1 MKRRN
6 FLKASAAL
14 VGAPLVSSLLFGE
27 QTEARPTRQWYKGI
41 KIGMIDKNLSDR
53 EKFELAKKCGF
64 DGIDGIVLKDIS
76 TAKAQAKL
84 AKDIGVPIHGLVYG
98 WASLGDTDKK
108 KVQKNI
114 SDIEHSLRCA
124 NAMGCDTVLVV
135 PAIVTEKISY
145 DDAYKRSQD
154 HLAKL
159 IPTAEA
165 LGVTI
170 AIENVWNKFLLSPLE
185 FARYLDE
192 FKSPWVRAYFDAGNV
207 IIYGFAQ
214 HWIRTLAE
222 RIIKID
228 LKDFQRN
235 GYKWKNLLDGDV
247 NWPDVTKAL
256 DEIRFAG
263 FMTAEVGG
271 GDQEYLADLSKRMDK
286 IISL

>member
-6 FLKASAAL
+6 FLKASAAM
-14 VGAPLVSSLLFGE
+14 VGAPMASSLVLGA
-27 QTEARPTRQWYKGI
+27 QTETRPVRQWHKGI
-41 KIGMIDKNLSDR
+41 KIGMLGKNLSDR

-64 DGIDGIVLKDIS
+64 DGIDGTPLKDLAA
-76 TAKAQAKL
+76 AKAQAKL

-98 WASLGDTDKK
+98 WASLGDPDKT

-124 NAMGCDTVLVV
+124 NTMGCDTVLVV

-145 DDAYKRSQD
+145 HDAYHRSQE

-159 IPTAEA
+159 IPTAEE

-192 FKSPWVRAYFDAGNV
+192 FNSPWVRAYFDVGN
-207 IIYGFAQ
+207 IIIQGFAQ
-214 HWIRTLAE
+214 HWIRTLDK

-228 LKDFQRN
+228 LKDFQRS

-247 NWPDVTKAL
+247 NWPEVTKAL
-256 DEIRFAG
+256 DEIKFEG
-263 FMTAEVGG
+263 FLTAEVAGG
-271 GDQEYLADLSKRMDK
+271 NQEYLTDLSERMDK
-286 IISL
+286 IIRL

>member
-14 VGAPLVSSLLFGE
+14 VGAPVLSSLVFGE
-27 QTEARPTRQWYKGI
+27 QTEARPARQWYKGI

-53 EKFELAKKCGF
+53 EKFELAKKCGI

-76 TAKAQAKL
+76 AAKAQAKL

-98 WASLGDTDKK
+98 WASLGDPDKK
-108 KVQKNI
+108 KVRKNI

-145 DDAYKRSQD
+145 DDAYKRSQEY
-154 HLAKL
+154 LAKL

-192 FKSPWVRAYFDAGNV
+192 FKSPWVRAYFDVGNV

-214 HWIRTLAE
+214 HWIRTLGE

-228 LKDFQRN
+228 LKDFERN

-247 NWPDVTKAL
+247 NWPEVTKAL
-256 DEIRFAG
+256 DEIRFEG

>member
-6 FLKASAAL
+6 FLKASAVL
-14 VGAPLVSSLLFGE
+14 VGAPLVSSLVFGE
-27 QTEARPTRQWYKGI
+27 QTEARSGRQWYKGI
-41 KIGMIDKNLSDR
+41 KIGMIDKDLSDR

-64 DGIDGIVLKDIS
+64 DGIDGIPLKDIS
-76 TAKAQAKL
+76 AAKAQAKL

-98 WASLGDTDKK
+98 WASLGDPDKK
-108 KVQKNI
+108 KIQKDI

-145 DDAYKRSQD
+145 NDAYKRSQE

-159 IPTAEA
+159 IPAAEA

-185 FARYLDE
+185 FARYLDA
-192 FKSPWVRAYFDAGNV
+192 FKSPWVRAYFDVGNV

-228 LKDFQRN
+228 LKDFQRD
-235 GYKWKNLLDGDV
+235 GYKWKNLLNGDV
-247 NWPDVTKAL
+247 NWPEVTKAL
-256 DEIRFAG
+256 DEIRFEG
-263 FMTAEVGG
+263 FMTAEVKG
-271 GDQEYLADLSKRMDK
+271 GDQEYLSDLSKRMDK

>member
-6 FLKASAAL
+6 FLKASAVL
-14 VGAPLVSSLLFGE
+14 VGAPLVSSLVFGE
-27 QTEARPTRQWYKGI
+27 TKARPGRQWYKGI

-64 DGIDGIVLKDIS
+64 DGIDGIPLKDIS
-76 TAKAQAKL
+76 AAKAQAKL

-98 WASLGDTDKK
+98 WASLGDPDKK
-108 KVQKNI
+108 KVQKDI

-124 NAMGCDTVLVV
+124 SAMGCDTVLVV
-135 PAIVTEKISY
+135 PAIVTENISY
-145 DDAYKRSQD
+145 GDAYKRSQE

-159 IPTAEA
+159 IPAAEA

-192 FKSPWVRAYFDAGNV
+192 FKSPWVRAYFDVGNV

-228 LKDFQRN
+228 LKDFQRD

-247 NWPDVTKAL
+247 NWPEVTKAL

-263 FMTAEVGG
+263 FMTAEVKG

>member
-14 VGAPLVSSLLFGE
+14 VGVPLVSSLVFGE

-53 EKFELAKKCGF
+53 EKFELAKQCGF
-64 DGIDGIVLKDIS
+64 DGIDGIALKDIS

-98 WASLGDTDKK
+98 WASLGDPDKK

-145 DDAYKRSQD
+145 DDAYKRSQE

-192 FKSPWVRAYFDAGNV
+192 FKSPWVRAYFDVGNV

-214 HWIRTLAE
+214 HWIRTLGE
-222 RIIKID
+222 HIIKID

-247 NWPDVTKAL
+247 NWPEVTKAL